1 MRFRVSNPSDLNF
14 VLHELRKMTDEAKMN
29 ARDSNLIITSTSELG
44 TNILKYAVKGF
55 ITMRLIE
62 DKSGSFVEVT
72 ATDRGPGI
80 EDVNQALSDHFSS
93 SGTLGLGLP
102 GIKRAVDQM
111 TIHSEPG
118 QGTKIIIR
126 KKIRRN

>member
-80 EDVNQALSDHFSS
+80 KDVNQALSDHFSS

-102 GIKRAVDQM
+102 GIKRSVDQM

-118 QGTKIIIR
+118 QGPKIIIR

>member
-55 ITMRLIE
+55 IAMRLIE

-93 SGTLGLGLP
+93 SGTLGLGLH
-102 GIKRAVDQM
+102 GIKRSVDQM

>member
-14 VLHELRKMTDEAKMN
+14 VLQELRKMTDEAKMN

-44 TNILKYAVKGF
+44 TNILKYAGKGF
-55 ITMRLIE
+55 IAMRLIE
-62 DKSGSFVEVT
+62 DKSDSFVEVT

-102 GIKRAVDQM
+102 GIKRMVDQM